1 MTLFSSEKKQ
11 LNDNESDTSSCEY
24 DGPKDYQRNNI
35 LLCATHGKIYA
46 LHKRSGNKL
55 WSAKF
60 PSGAMGGIV
69 SIFVTDFDKVIVGAN
84 GKTACLDL
92 MTGKT
97 LWLNRMSGFG
107 YEEVSVIST
116 PSRIL
121 TPKKE
126 PVTDSP
132 PEYSESHSLGKP
144 IIFGCSRG
152 KVMAMDADSGN
163 ELWRYN
169 CPGGWYNIPVAI
181 VEPPSWEDHQ
191 PDQFVY
197 IGAGKW
203 VYCLQSQ
210 TGDVIWSTKVSSAIF
225 GLNYM
230 TLATPWSSRLAAE
243 AYSAFS
249 QNPSAQTRDRER
261 EDERRSS

>member
-35 LLCATHGKIYA
+35 LLCATNGKIYA
-46 LHKRSGNKL
+46 LHKRNGGKL
-55 WSAKF
+55 WSTKF
-60 PSGAMGGIV
+60 ASGAMGGIV

-152 KVMAMDADSGN
+152 KVMAMDADTGD

-191 PDQFVY
+191 PDQLVY

-203 VYCLQSQ
+203 YE
-210 TGDVIWSTKVSSAIF
+210 
-225 GLNYM
+225 GLNRHFRIELYD
-230 TLATPWSSRLAAE
+230 
-243 AYSAFS
+243 FS
-249 QNPSAQTRDRER
+249 YAMELSTCC
-261 EDERRSS
+261 